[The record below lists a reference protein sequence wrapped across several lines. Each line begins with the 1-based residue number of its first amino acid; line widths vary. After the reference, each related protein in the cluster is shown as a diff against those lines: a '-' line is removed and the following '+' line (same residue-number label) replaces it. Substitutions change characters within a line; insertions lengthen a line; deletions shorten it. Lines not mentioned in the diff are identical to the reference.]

1 MNSYRPQIYNQ
12 AQGQF
17 QRSPAGSFIETD
29 GIVQPAIAQT
39 LTASTAIAPVASI
52 VAISSASAIA
62 LTSTPTIADGAAGKF
77 QQLILTNAGNNDITL
92 QDSATLA
99 NSGLR
104 LFKNNWTIK
113 PGRSLTVI
121 YRGDDWQQLFDGE
134 TLSDSD
140 ILAAILRTDADNA
153 GINASTLQGLARSG
167 FLQAGNNLSDL
178 TSRTTA
184 RSNIEASSPFW
195 NAAKIM
201 GVDVSP
207 VAPTQ
212 GQSLI
217 FNASTNQYAPSTP
230 SSSYSS
236 SSLNEILYR
245 DSNWGL
251 YNQSSERYAWR
262 SYVPEFFG
270 NPASGESATGAI
282 EFGYLTL
289 SNFLLLI
296 LSGGGN
302 TNGHLK
308 RIKILRAVD
317 NAVLIDTTL
326 NALMPQDTSGI
337 RPAILNTTSFAG
349 TRIKIRLEDN
359 DTGFGWAWLGI
370 YLPGC
375 CVVV

>member
-17 QRSPAGSFIETD
+17 QRSPAGSFVEVD
-29 GIVQPAIAQT
+29 AIVQPAITQVLA
-39 LTASTAIAPVASI
+39 ANSTINPTGAI

-134 TLSDSD
+134 ALSDAD

-178 TSRTTA
+178 VSRTTA

-201 GVDVSP
+201 GIDISP
-207 VAPTQ
+207 IAPTH
-212 GQSLI
+212 GQTHAYNS
-217 FNASTNQYAPSTP
+217 ATNQFVPTTIA
-230 SSSYSS
+230 SYPDA
-236 SSLNEILYR
+236 LTTIIYK
-245 DSNWGL
+245 DANWGL
-251 YNQSSERYAWR
+251 YDLSGQNFIWR
-262 SYVPEFFG
+262 SRDAQYLG
-270 NPASGESATGAI
+270 TGGESATGRLEI
-282 EFGYLTL
+282 GYLTL
-289 SNFLLLI
+289 KNTLVLLLGGGGSTNGSLKRVKI
-296 LSGGGN
+296 VRVNDNITLYDLSLSALISVDTNGLVAASINTSTNNGAVVKLIIEDNDSGGGWSW
-302 TNGHLK
+302 
-308 RIKILRAVD
+308 VS
-317 NAVLIDTTL
+317 IDAKSCFT
-326 NALMPQDTSGI
+326 I
-337 RPAILNTTSFAG
+337 I
-349 TRIKIRLEDN
+349 
-359 DTGFGWAWLGI
+359 
-370 YLPGC
+370 
-375 CVVV
+375 